1 MAFHGGDSDDKMW
14 TANNEAVFIR
24 IMHEHVKKGDL
35 QISTFTK
42 KVWGVIDDEV
52 LAETGKRYTIP
63 KLKAKFNRF
72 RRKHREFSD
81 LLNHTGFGWDPISNT
96 VTAPD
101 DVWNE
106 YLKRVPS
113 AKPYKKKG
121 LEHYDILGEIFNTT
135 TATGQMHFSSNQIPP
150 SSDEERE
157 LEENFINSGVHVNN
171 IEDIDESEHP
181 SGGSKGKRVRQS
193 GGQYYSSRGNKRWEK
208 MENYMEICSSIM
220 SQKFELQKSK
230 SYESTCSAPEKYST
244 TECLQIIEEIG
255 VDHDTYMK
263 FVQKVVDIEW
273 RKVFLGMTDERR
285 RMWLS
290 RL

>member
-35 QISTFTK
+35 QTSTFTK

-52 LAETGKRYTIP
+52 LAETGKRYTMP

-106 YLKRVPS
+106 YLKVLVNG
-113 AKPYKKKG
+113 YK
-121 LEHYDILGEIFNTT
+121 F
-135 TATGQMHFSSNQIPP
+135 
-150 SSDEERE
+150 R
-157 LEENFINSGVHVNN
+157 
-171 IEDIDESEHP
+171 
-181 SGGSKGKRVRQS
+181 
-193 GGQYYSSRGNKRWEK
+193 
-208 MENYMEICSSIM
+208 
-220 SQKFELQKSK
+220 
-230 SYESTCSAPEKYST
+230 
-244 TECLQIIEEIG
+244 
-255 VDHDTYMK
+255 
-263 FVQKVVDIEW
+263 
-273 RKVFLGMTDERR
+273 
-285 RMWLS
+285 
-290 RL
+290 